1 MIYIA
6 RDGAQHGPYP
16 IAQINAML
24 AEGQLRPADLAWWQ
38 GCAEWVP
45 VMMAAGVVMPQTIA
59 PVASVAPVAS
69 PAFAPIFDPAPQASV
84 FPGLTLA
91 SAPAPAPAPAS
102 ASAPTPTP
110 ASVYAAP
117 RGNLTPGATMA
128 GQVSAGTVQALKET
142 RPWVRLIAIVGMVMT
157 GIMLI
162 AMLAAASFGF
172 FAAAKGRGNTAGIGG
187 LEIIVILAIALLM
200 GLLYIYPIVKLFKY
214 AGAISRLHRSGSV
227 KDLED
232 ALGQQK
238 SFWKFAGILTLIVLL
253 LNLLVFIIALVGGGG
268 SAFLMGKGS
277 STPSAFPVPAAPP

>member
-1 MIYIA
+1 
-6 RDGAQHGPYP
+6 
-16 IAQINAML
+16 
-24 AEGQLRPADLAWWQ
+24 
-38 GCAEWVP
+38 
-45 VMMAAGVVMPQTIA
+45 
-59 PVASVAPVAS
+59 
-69 PAFAPIFDPAPQASV
+69 
-84 FPGLTLA
+84 
-91 SAPAPAPAPAS
+91 
-102 ASAPTPTP
+102 
-110 ASVYAAP
+110 
-117 RGNLTPGATMA
+117 MA

-214 AGAISRLHRSGSV
+214 AGAISRLDRSGSV

-238 SFWKFAGILTLIVLL
+238 SFWKFAGILTLIVLF
-253 LNLLVFIIALVGGGG
+253 LNLIVLGLSSWKGG
-268 SAFLMGKGS
+268 SDLLRGS
-277 STPSAFPVPAAPP
+277 SIPSAFPVPAAPP

>member
-1 MIYIA
+1 
-6 RDGAQHGPYP
+6 
-16 IAQINAML
+16 
-24 AEGQLRPADLAWWQ
+24 
-38 GCAEWVP
+38 
-45 VMMAAGVVMPQTIA
+45 MAAGVVMPQTIA
-59 PVASVAPVAS
+59 PVAPVAPVAS
-69 PAFAPIFDPAPQASV
+69 PAYAPIFDPAPQTSV

-102 ASAPTPTP
+102 ASAPAP

-157 GIMLI
+157 GIMLL

-172 FAAAKGRGNTAGIGG
+172 FTAAKGGGSVGG
-187 LEIIVILAIALLM
+187 LEIIVILAMAVPL
-200 GLLYIYPIVKLFKY
+200 GFLYFYPIVKLFKY
-214 AGAISRLHRSGSV
+214 SGAISRLHRSGSV

-268 SAFLMGKGS
+268 SAFLMGRGS

>member
-91 SAPAPAPAPAS
+91 SAPAPAS

-162 AMLAAASFGF
+162 AILAAASFGF
-172 FAAAKGRGNTAGIGG
+172 FAATKGGGSVGG
-187 LEIIVILAIALLM
+187 LEMIVILAIALLM

-214 AGAISRLHRSGSV
+214 AGAISRLDRSGSV

-238 SFWKFAGILTLIVLL
+238 SFWKFAGILTLIVLF
-253 LNLLVFIIALVGGGG
+253 LNLIVLGLSSWKGG
-268 SAFLMGKGS
+268 SDLLRGS